1 MIKVTAV
8 KDQVIRINGAPEKTL
23 VKKGKTVEIR
33 EEDMSLFLSNNFVRA
48 TDKVSKNQIQTTDAS
63 TKKRV
68 AKR

>member
-1 MIKVTAV
+1 MIKVTALQ
-8 KDQVIRINGAPEKTL
+8 DQVIRINGASEKTL

-48 TDKVSKNQIQTTDAS
+48 TDNVSKNQIQTTDAS
-63 TKKRV
+63 TEKRI